1 MYSNGN
7 LGVCE
12 MLNMAVLARSRPTST
27 YKPKICTVVY
37 GDLFTGFD
45 GTSSGNNNCVIESVS
60 ELCELAIRGARVI
73 DEPHKATKP
82 GSRACQPVVQA
93 MQYVAKLHNSFAL
106 HSS

>member
-1 MYSNGN
+1 
-7 LGVCE
+7 

-60 ELCELAIRGARVI
+60 ELCELAIRGASIRSKEKRASQSFSTLTASKAVRLHTSLCQEF
-73 DEPHKATKP
+73 DEE
-82 GSRACQPVVQA
+82 RI
-93 MQYVAKLHNSFAL
+93 FF
-106 HSS
+106 